1 MPLKL
6 LGHLAQPLTCW
17 SEKEWPSWTSP
28 KTLPTFLSPGQG
40 STFLR
45 ESLSCSNASCRWFL
59 GNLCSK
65 SSLIWGTAP
74 REPAAN
80 LSLHSMNAGGEYDF
94 FFFLREYWGRL
105 WTGSHLDISRCHF
118 LKTLLNLQVT
128 KIFSLTRGSTHPSFE
143 SQKSLPFSVNRLK
156 TLRGWKTNRQVSS
169 AARGR
174 GPEAPHLVLTFSLL
188 CTLGR

>member
-1 MPLKL
+1 MEEVGLGGQAGTWFWKLPQEPDQLTPYLAQEIPHPLSPSPQASSPSCCCHDPSEPLMPLKL

-17 SEKEWPSWTSP
+17 SEKEWPSRTSP

-94 FFFLREYWGRL
+94 FFF
-105 WTGSHLDISRCHF
+105 
-118 LKTLLNLQVT
+118 
-128 KIFSLTRGSTHPSFE
+128 
-143 SQKSLPFSVNRLK
+143 
-156 TLRGWKTNRQVSS
+156 
-169 AARGR
+169 
-174 GPEAPHLVLTFSLL
+174 
-188 CTLGR
+188 